1 MSGVHLG
8 KIFQRRMLLM
18 ETKKLNHLLKTL
30 EITLHSLHEEVR
42 EHNKEYFSDDGQEYP
57 VPIVEEVKEVNN
69 AN

>member
-1 MSGVHLG
+1 
-8 KIFQRRMLLM
+8 M

-69 AN
+69 DN

>member
-1 MSGVHLG
+1 MSGVQLG
-8 KIFQRRMLLM
+8 KIFQRMMLLM

>member
-8 KIFQRRMLLM
+8 KIFQRMLIM
-18 ETKKLNHLLKTL
+18 ENKKLNHLLKTL